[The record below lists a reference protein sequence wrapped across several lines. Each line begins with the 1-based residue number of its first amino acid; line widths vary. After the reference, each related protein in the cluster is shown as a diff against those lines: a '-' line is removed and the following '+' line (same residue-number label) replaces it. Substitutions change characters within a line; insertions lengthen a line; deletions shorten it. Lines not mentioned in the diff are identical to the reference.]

1 MNQGDRIF
9 HPGHGIGI
17 VESILK
23 KSFSGEDKTKFVK
36 LYFERDDLTWLVR
49 ANDLPSNIRF
59 PMSAQEAKKIIKH
72 VKSWQGKL
80 SEQWKARSTANQAA
94 IDKGDPYGYA
104 EMVKGLSVMQEE
116 NPLSMTDRRHLNLGI
131 KFLCEELS
139 SALGKTQ
146 ERVQQLIEEASR
158 SKPTAA

>member
-1 MNQGDRIF
+1 
-9 HPGHGIGI
+9 
-17 VESILK
+17 
-23 KSFSGEDKTKFVK
+23 
-36 LYFERDDLTWLVR
+36 
-49 ANDLPSNIRF
+49 
-59 PMSAQEAKKIIKH
+59 MSAKEAKQIISH
-72 VKSWQGKL
+72 VKNWQGKL
-80 SEQWKARSTANQAA
+80 SEQWKTRSTANQAA

-131 KFLCEELS
+131 KFLCEELA

-146 ERVQQLIEEASR
+146 ERVQQLIEEATK